1 LNDPIASPPVV
12 TEPDRRERRRR
23 AMLDAAKQLFL
34 ERGFDAVSLNEIVR
48 RSGGSLSTLYEL
60 FDNKLGV
67 LRAVVAGERFDGIGR
82 IEAIVAQGDDPVTTL
97 HAIAAE
103 IHAELL
109 RPDAIGMMR
118 VVMGEGLRNPDFA
131 QALYTLAHVP
141 FVDLLVGLF
150 GRWTDQGKA
159 AMPCPHIAA
168 ELFLSLVVH
177 GTQLNAMFAGP
188 LGITT
193 DDHAGRLHEATRL
206 FLTGYAIHA

>member
-1 LNDPIASPPVV
+1 MNDPTASLPAAA
-12 TEPDRRERRRR
+12 EPDRRERRRQ
-23 AMLDAAKQLFL
+23 AMLDAAKELFL

-97 HAIAAE
+97 RAIAAE
-103 IHAELL
+103 IHEELL

-118 VVMGEGLRNPDFA
+118 VVMGESLRNPDFA
-131 QALYTLAHVP
+131 RGLYALAHVP
-141 FVDLLVGLF
+141 FVDLLVKLF
-150 GRWTDQGKA
+150 GRWNEQGKA
-159 AMPCPHIAA
+159 SMPCPYIAA
-168 ELFLSLVVH
+168 ELFLGLVVH
-177 GTQLNAMFAGP
+177 GTQLSAIFAGP
-188 LGITT
+188 CGLGE
-193 DDHAGRLHEATRL
+193 DARAGRLHEATRL